1 MRGNGW
7 IGVNLT
13 KRAIY
18 FIRNYSNDIA
28 PIPRFSL
35 ALSHKSCNNDDV
47 NFTAKLVATEKLTS
61 IRDIADDEVSSFF
74 TFHSALAQIE
84 RKHLNSFQPEPS

>member
-7 IGVNLT
+7 IGVNLS

-28 PIPRFSL
+28 PIPR
-35 ALSHKSCNNDDV
+35 SHKSCNNDDV
-47 NFTAKLVATEKLTS
+47 NFTAKLVAAEKLTS

-74 TFHSALAQIE
+74 TFHSSLARIE